1 MTLFAAIIA
10 ITNLCGAVGVD
21 THGARVVSYVPVCGS
36 EVFFTSE
43 TGAGGMPL
51 CWPWFAGL
59 GPDGARR
66 HGIVRYLDFSVEGVT
81 NRTPWDSEIV
91 LRLES
96 CEATRR
102 VFPHDFT
109 LTVSVRLTDR
119 LSVSMTGENTGNEP
133 FAVTE
138 ALHPYFAVGDT
149 VRSRV
154 EERNNHERRLVDPA
168 DGNELSLACS
178 GGGFRVWRP
187 NQESHLSKLVS
198 AITPDDWRRFICVE
212 FGTFTSDRAH
222 VLNPGERHTLTGT
235 IRRLPQPLNRVAGP
249 DLLDGERI
257 ALDAAD
263 GM

>member
-43 TGAGGMPL
+43 TGTGGMPL

-66 HGIVRYLDFSVEGVT
+66 HGIARYLDFSVENVT
-81 NRTPWDSEIV
+81 NRTPWDSEII

-102 VFPHDFT
+102 FFPHDFT
-109 LTVSVRLTDR
+109 LTVSVRLTER

-138 ALHPYFAVGDT
+138 AFHPYFAVGDT

-154 EERNNHERRLVDPA
+154 EERKNHERRLVDPA
-168 DGNELSLACS
+168 DGGELSLTCS

-187 NQESHLSKLVS
+187 NRESHLSKSVS
-198 AITPDDWRRFICVE
+198 AIKPGDWRRFICVE
-212 FGTFTSDRAH
+212 FGTFTSDRVH
-222 VLNPGERHTLTGT
+222 VLKPGERHTLAGT
-235 IRRLPQPLNRVAGP
+235 IRRLPRPLDLVAGT
-249 DLLDGERI
+249 DLFDGDGM